1 MIIKKNL
8 STTKKICSIIIFIYI
23 IIAIMSNLI
32 MPFSINDFSGEV
44 LQAPSFEHILG
55 TDEMGHDL
63 FSLLINGFKMS
74 ILISIISG
82 IFSTSIGVILSF
94 VSCYYK
100 GKIDTAICHIANFF
114 IIIPEIII
122 IMFFAIF
129 ASPTMINTI
138 LAIIFF
144 SWSKVFKMGRPKLMG
159 YMDKNKVKYTFLIK
173 GNIFDIFKKLYY
185 DMYPVVI
192 TSFILQCNK
201 AVMYET
207 TLSFFGIGD
216 PLSKTWGKLIKSAMN
231 YENLFYDNV
240 IFWYLL
246 PPVICVFIYI
256 LSLSLL
262 IFDEK

>member
-1 MIIKKNL
+1 MIIIKNL
-8 STTKKICSIIIFIYI
+8 SRTKKICSIILLFYIFIAI
-23 IIAIMSNLI
+23 ISNFI
-32 MPFSINDFSGEV
+32 MPYSIDDFSNEILEPPS
-44 LQAPSFEHILG
+44 LQHVLG

-63 FSLLINGFKMS
+63 FSLLLNGFKIS

-82 IFSTSIGVILSF
+82 ILSTAIGVILSF
-94 VSCYYK
+94 ISCYYK
-100 GKIDTAICHIANFF
+100 GKIDSTLCHISNLF

-129 ASPTMINTI
+129 ASPNMINTI
-138 LAIIFF
+138 LAIVFF
-144 SWSKVFKMGRPKLMG
+144 SWSKVFKMVRSKLLG
-159 YMDKNKVKYTFLIK
+159 YMDKNKVKYTLLIK

-262 IFDEK
+262 TFEEK

>member
-1 MIIKKNL
+1 
-8 STTKKICSIIIFIYI
+8 
-23 IIAIMSNLI
+23 
-32 MPFSINDFSGEV
+32 MPFSIDDFSSEI
-44 LQAPSFEHILG
+44 LQTPSFEHILG

-63 FSLLINGFKMS
+63 FSLLLNGFKMS

-82 IFSTSIGVILSF
+82 ILSTAIGVILSF

-100 GKIDTAICHIANFF
+100 GIIDTSICHIANLF

-122 IMFFAIF
+122 VMFFAIF

-138 LAIIFF
+138 LAIVFF
-144 SWSKVFKMGRPKLMG
+144 SWTKVFKMVRSKLMG

-185 DMYPVVI
+185 DIYPVVI

-216 PLSKTWGKLIKSAMN
+216 PLSKTWGKLIKSAMD

-240 IFWYLL
+240 IFWYLF
-246 PPVICVFIYI
+246 PPVICVLIYI

-262 IFDEK
+262 TFDEK

>member
-1 MIIKKNL
+1 MIIMKNL
-8 STTKKICSIIIFIYI
+8 SRTKKICSIMLLFYIFIAI
-23 IIAIMSNLI
+23 ISNFV
-32 MPFSINDFSGEV
+32 MPYSIDDFSNEILEPPS
-44 LQAPSFEHILG
+44 LQHALG

-63 FSLLINGFKMS
+63 FSLLLNGFKMS

-82 IFSTSIGVILSF
+82 ILSTAIGVILSF
-94 VSCYYK
+94 ISCYYK
-100 GKIDTAICHIANFF
+100 GKIDDIICHISNLF

-129 ASPTMINTI
+129 ASPNMINTI
-138 LAIIFF
+138 LAIVFF
-144 SWSKVFKMGRPKLMG
+144 SWSKVFKMIRSKLSG
-159 YMDKNKVKYTFLIK
+159 YMDKNKVKYTLLVK

-185 DMYPVVI
+185 DLYPVVI
-192 TSFILQCNK
+192 TCFILQCNK

-231 YENLFYDNV
+231 YENLFYDKV

-262 IFDEK
+262 TFEEK

>member
-1 MIIKKNL
+1 MIIKNL
-8 STTKKICSIIIFIYI
+8 SRTKRICSFIIFIYI
-23 IIAIMSNLI
+23 VIAIISNFI
-32 MPFSINDFSGEV
+32 MPFSIDDFSSEI
-44 LQAPSFEHILG
+44 LQTPSFKHILG

-63 FSLLINGFKMS
+63 FSLLLNGFKIS

-82 IFSTSIGVILSF
+82 ILSTTIGVILSF

-100 GKIDTAICHIANFF
+100 GIIDNTICHIANLL

-138 LAIIFF
+138 LAIVFF
-144 SWSKVFKMGRPKLMG
+144 SWTKVFKMARSKLMG

-185 DMYPVVI
+185 DLYPVVI

-240 IFWYLL
+240 IFWYLF